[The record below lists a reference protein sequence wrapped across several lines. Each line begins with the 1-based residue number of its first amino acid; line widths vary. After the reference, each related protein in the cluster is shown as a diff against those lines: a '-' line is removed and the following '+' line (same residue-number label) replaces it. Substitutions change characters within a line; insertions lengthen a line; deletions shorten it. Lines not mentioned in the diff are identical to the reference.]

1 MYIWDL
7 LKKNKDLDLLNKIKI
22 FFNVGNIYHLED
34 NTSIQYRVESVS
46 NLVVIIDHFN
56 KYSLFT
62 KKN

>member
-1 MYIWDL
+1 MK
-7 LKKNKDLDLLNKIKI
+7 LK
-22 FFNVGNIYHLED
+22 FFNVGNIYYLEN
-34 NTSIQYRVESVS
+34 NTSIQHSVESVS